1 MNCAL
6 ILRALNSPE
15 RSSWAEN
22 AEAEAKKAVA
32 ARKEKALVKRIVYEE
47 IVQRAE
53 RAE

>member
-1 MNCAL
+1 M

-32 ARKEKALVKRIVYEE
+32 ARKEKALVKRILDC
-47 IVQRAE
+47 
-53 RAE
+53 